1 MATTITSYSDIG
13 QRTSQW
19 AAVEML
25 AYAEPVLV
33 LSKFGLTKPVPKNK
47 AQTIAF
53 RRPDVFSAATT
64 ALQEGVTPTAQKMS
78 YTDVTATLRQ
88 YGKPIII
95 TDFVNDVC
103 EDPVMRDAARQ
114 AGHQAALTAEMLTWN
129 VIKAGTNVIYANG
142 AARTS
147 VNTPIS
153 LNRVRGAVRSL
164 MAQKAMKHRSMLA
177 PSTDYGTKGIEACF
191 IAVAHT
197 DCAAD
202 IRDLPGFVPTVDYG
216 SRQLLCPE
224 EIGAVED
231 VRFVLSPELTAFT
244 DAGGAKAGSGTTMV
258 STTGTS
264 ADVYP
269 VLVFGAEAYG
279 IVPLKGAG
287 SITPMVVNPK
297 PSAADPL
304 AQRGFVSWKIY
315 HAAVILNQN
324 WIQRLEVAV
333 TDIDG

>member
-1 MATTITSYSDIG
+1 MATNVTTYSDIG
-13 QRTSQW
+13 QRTTQW

-25 AYAEPVLV
+25 SFAEPVLV
-33 LSKFGLTKPVPKNK
+33 LNKFGLTKPVPKNK
-47 AQTIAF
+47 ASIVAF
-53 RRPDVFSAATT
+53 RRPDTFAAATT
-64 ALQEGVTPTAQKMS
+64 ALQEGVTPTAQKMT

-103 EDPVMRDAARQ
+103 EDPVMKDAARQ
-114 AGHQAALTAEMLTWN
+114 AGHQAAITAETLTWN

-142 AARTS
+142 SARTD

-153 LNRVRGAVRSL
+153 LNRVRAAVRSL

-177 PSTDYGTKGIEACF
+177 PSTNYGTKGIEACF

-202 IRDLPGFVPTVDYG
+202 IRDLPGFTPTVDYG
-216 SRQLLCPE
+216 SRTLLCPE

-231 VRFVLSPELTAFT
+231 VRFVLSPELTPFE
-244 DAGGAKAGSGTTMV
+244 DAGGAKGGSGTDMV

-269 VLVFGAEAYG
+269 VLIFGAEAYG
-279 IVPLKGAG
+279 VVPLKGEGA
-287 SITPMVVNPK
+287 ITPMVVNPK
-297 PSAADPL
+297 ASAADPL
-304 AQRGFVSWKIY
+304 GQRGFVSWKIY
-315 HAAVILNQN
+315 HAAAILNQN
-324 WIQRLEVAV
+324 WIERVEVAV
-333 TDIDG
+333 TDIE